1 VNVRNS
7 QTVHIEASLAK
18 QRVTLKEVATSAG
31 VSYQTVSKVINHQ
44 VQVSRD
50 TEDRIWQV
58 VQELGYRPNYT
69 ARSLR
74 SQRSYTLGYSW
85 PPAPPDQA
93 NPILDQ
99 FLQSMFM
106 AAEERG
112 YYLLCFPYHADRTR
126 QLAAYGELI
135 DTGRVDGFILSSIE
149 YNDPRVLFLSERNFP
164 FVAFGRSNPEMDFP
178 WIDVDGAAG
187 IQMAVSHLLACGFT
201 RIAALAWPE
210 TSRVGNNRMEGY
222 FKALKT
228 AGIEPNPHWI
238 RRGEGRFAFGYRAT
252 QELLDLP
259 KAERPNALITLND
272 PMAIGAMQAARER
285 GLEVGVDFAIAGF
298 DDAPMVQYLD
308 PPLTSVRQPIWEV
321 GQQIIPML
329 LSYLEL
335 GKPPVPSEILVTPRL
350 IVRASSGIQNQAI
363 IEQAVLQGGDGKTRE

>member
-1 VNVRNS
+1 M
-7 QTVHIEASLAK
+7 TK

-50 TEDRIWQV
+50 TEERIWLA

-74 SQRSYTLGYSW
+74 SQRSFTLGYSW

-112 YYLLCFPYHADRTR
+112 YYLLCFPYHADRER
-126 QLAAYGELI
+126 QLATYSELI
-135 DTGRVDGFILSSIE
+135 DTGRVDGFILSSVE
-149 YNDPRVLFLSERNFP
+149 YNDPRVLFLIERNFP
-164 FVAFGRSNPEMDFP
+164 FVAFGRSNPELDFP

-187 IQMAVSHLLACGFT
+187 IHLAVSHLLESGFT
-201 RIAALAWPE
+201 RVAALAWPE

-222 FKALKT
+222 FEALKE
-228 AGIEPNPHWI
+228 AGIAPNPHWI
-238 RRGEGRFAFGYRAT
+238 KRGEGRYAFGYRAT
-252 QELLDLP
+252 LELLDLP
-259 KAERPNALITLND
+259 QSERPNALITLND

-285 GLEVGVDFAIAGF
+285 GCVVGVDFAIAGF

-329 LSYLEL
+329 LQYLEL
-335 GKPPVPSEILVTPRL
+335 GKPPAPSEILVTPRL
-350 IVRASSGIQNQAI
+350 VVRASSGNRHPATIHLA
-363 IEQAVLQGGDGKTRE
+363 ATT